1 MIESLTSIEKLAYLF
16 HILGKES
23 AGKLIKGLDRTLAAE
38 IDAHAPKSVSKPVAE
53 QILREFNIAARSIA
67 DGEQILAT
75 DIWDNIK
82 NNGSA
87 NVEKA
92 EVQEGFRR
100 LNDMSPENVQE
111 FLSSQSIITK
121 IVVIKNVSPEM
132 GQALFDLMSTE
143 ERADYAIESQ
153 SANEVTELFTQ
164 KISDAICKTL
174 DEKKK
179 DSSSGLDT
187 FLSFTDG
194 MSDEKFEELCNSL
207 PEELAAKVR
216 ASTLTFN
223 VIANQENSTLSQII
237 GDLKSE
243 FIALTLNTLS
253 EQQKSFIV
261 DDLTKNKREEVE
273 FYSKNEKLMADL
285 DKLSEAQRASILKAK
300 ELASKS
306 SIVIVR

>member
-87 NVEKA
+87 NVEKT

-223 VIANQENSTLSQII
+223 VIANQDNSTLSQII

-243 FIALTLNTLS
+243 FIALILNTLS

-273 FYSKNEKLMADL
+273 FYSKNEKLMADS

-300 ELASKS
+300 DLASKS

>member
-87 NVEKA
+87 NVEKT

-243 FIALTLNTLS
+243 FIALILNTLS

-273 FYSKNEKLMADL
+273 FYSKNEKLMADS

>member
-87 NVEKA
+87 NVEKT

-207 PEELAAKVR
+207 PEELAAKIR

-223 VIANQENSTLSQII
+223 VIANQDNSTLSQII

-243 FIALTLNTLS
+243 FIALILNTLS

-273 FYSKNEKLMADL
+273 FYSKNEKLMADS

-300 ELASKS
+300 DLASKS
-306 SIVIVR
+306 SIMIVR